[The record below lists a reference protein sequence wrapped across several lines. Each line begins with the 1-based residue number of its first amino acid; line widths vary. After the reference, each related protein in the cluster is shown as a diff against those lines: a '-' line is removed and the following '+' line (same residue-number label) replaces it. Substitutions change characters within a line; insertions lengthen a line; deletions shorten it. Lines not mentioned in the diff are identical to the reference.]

1 MRQCGHFLCLLLCCF
16 VKPFFIFPAGCW
28 QVFIAT
34 AAAARRRAYPA
45 RNTSCLDLRTVD
57 PYPCHSHRKSVKKT
71 WLEIKTFHIN
81 FSTAHTHES
90 KLNAF
95 IKQFSFSLLYFSHH
109 SPKNYIGA
117 QCKFV
122 VNCCKLLK
130 PTSGAAKEETFTWP
144 GRRHSI
150 ASMDVA
156 LGVKVELGGIL
167 MWVRRPREHQTLPPP
182 ISGQSQ
188 TVRVF
193 DTLSSNGNARHGNLA
208 PISAAV
214 REMCALIS
222 AVNFEP
228 EASST

>member
-1 MRQCGHFLCLLLCCF
+1 MLASFHCNCSCSPATRISCPKHILSGPADSGSVSMSQSPQVRQ
-16 VKPFFIFPAGCW
+16 
-28 QVFIAT
+28 
-34 AAAARRRAYPA
+34 
-45 RNTSCLDLRTVD
+45 
-57 PYPCHSHRKSVKKT
+57 KT